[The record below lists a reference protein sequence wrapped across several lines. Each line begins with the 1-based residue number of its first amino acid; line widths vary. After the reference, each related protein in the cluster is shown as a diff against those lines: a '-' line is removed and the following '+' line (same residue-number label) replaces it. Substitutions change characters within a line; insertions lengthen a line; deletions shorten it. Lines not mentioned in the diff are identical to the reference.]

1 MKNQDD
7 ARREIIIDQW
17 IWMKLPMVKNATAG
31 FRVLGF

>member
-17 IWMKLPMVKNATAG
+17 ICMKLPMVKNATG
-31 FRVLGF
+31 WV